1 MTVINAKIKA
11 ILIGIVFR
19 NAYAADLEPQQSAAQ
34 ILSAAERRNFRHLR
48 PPWTVNRNRV

>member
-11 ILIGIVFR
+11 ILVGIVFR